1 MKMKIFEIEKILDL
15 KKIRAADSFEENF
28 AAIASYGTGPVD
40 L

>member
-1 MKMKIFEIEKILDL
+1 MKNFEIEKKLDL
-15 KKIRAADSFEENF
+15 KKKVRAADSFEENF